1 VEKRRNFL
9 IGILMHLVGYAGYYL
24 FNCLFLLIS
33 LPIMLCLSPFPTL
46 RHAVTLGLTNG
57 FAKWL
62 THVYLPLLGVIKIV
76 NVSGIANCPQDQ
88 SFICVSNHLGRLDAL
103 LLTGFLKRTCVVIKA
118 KHTRF
123 PMLACLVRFCGY
135 ISVDPHSATNISE
148 ALQKCSSQLAQG
160 FNVLVFPEG
169 TRATGTRMRR
179 FGKFAFEAAVKQG
192 APIVPVVIYS
202 RTDFMA
208 KSLASFF
215 PHDRVDYHVAFLPTI
230 YPGPDDTPSSISDI
244 AYREMSRKLAS
255 LSGIHRGDRKNERAA
270 HRQEGADHAFGIPV
284 RER

>member
-1 VEKRRNFL
+1 MYV
-9 IGILMHLVGYAGYYL
+9 VGYAGYYL
-24 FNCLFLLIS
+24 FNCVFLFLS
-33 LPIMLCLSPFPTL
+33 LPIVLCLSPFPTL

-62 THVYLPLLGVIKIV
+62 THVYLPLLGVIEIV

-135 ISVDPHSATNISE
+135 ISVDPHSATNIGE
-148 ALQKCSSQLAQG
+148 ALQKCSSQLSQG

-169 TRATGTRMRR
+169 TRATSTRMRR
-179 FGKFAFEAAVKQG
+179 FGKFAFEAAVTQG

-202 RTDFMA
+202 RTGFMA

-215 PHDRVDYHVAFLPTI
+215 PRDRVQYHVAFLPAI
-230 YPGPDDTPSSISDI
+230 HPGPDDTPSAISDM

-255 LSGIHRGDRKNERAA
+255 LSGNHHGDGKNAR
-270 HRQEGADHAFGIPV
+270 RS
-284 RER
+284 